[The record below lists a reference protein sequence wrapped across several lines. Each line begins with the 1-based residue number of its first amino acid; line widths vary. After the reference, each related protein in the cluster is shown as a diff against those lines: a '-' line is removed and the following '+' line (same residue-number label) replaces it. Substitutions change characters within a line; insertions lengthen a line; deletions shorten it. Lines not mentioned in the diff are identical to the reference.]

1 VSTVVYLVNIQPSVA
16 LHGVTPLERLFGR
29 PDDHRNIVTFMLL
42 VVLPLTFF
50 NLVRGPSSLHNL
62 FSVSS
67 LDMTLSV
74 RDIVFETLSLASFE
88 YLEM

>member
-1 VSTVVYLVNIQPSVA
+1 
-16 LHGVTPLERLFGR
+16 
-29 PDDHRNIVTFMLL
+29 MLL

-67 LDMTLSV
+67 LGMTLCV
-74 RDIVFETLSLASFE
+74 RDIVVGTLSLTAFE

>member
-1 VSTVVYLVNIQPSVA
+1 VSTVVYLENIQPSVA

-42 VVLPLTFF
+42 VVLPLTF

-67 LDMTLSV
+67 LDMTRV
-74 RDIVFETLSLASFE
+74 RDIVVGTLSLVAFE